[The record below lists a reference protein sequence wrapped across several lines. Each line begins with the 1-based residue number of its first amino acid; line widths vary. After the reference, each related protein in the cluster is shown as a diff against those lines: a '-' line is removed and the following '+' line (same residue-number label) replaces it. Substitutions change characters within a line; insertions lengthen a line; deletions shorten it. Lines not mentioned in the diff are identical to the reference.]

1 MEDESHMY
9 GSIPI
14 AASNRMPVGDL
25 SHCRKMV
32 VVEANKGGT
41 FINCAMEM
49 IGIEPMT

>member
-1 MEDESHMY
+1 MYGESHMY

-14 AASNRMPVGDL
+14 AATNPIPVGDL
-25 SHCRKMV
+25 SQCRKMV